1 MLQCQFIYIANYVA
15 EIKVLH
21 EGSDPGSQPTASQ
34 LDLLMGILTQYS
46 PRCHNW
52 VSSSPG
58 SSGVDGA
65 LWELESFSSAHRHH
79 PGHRKGISIY
89 ILQAEYRVGADLYN
103 GFSAA
108 QLPKAISQL
117 EARVGESAVC
127 LCP

>member
-1 MLQCQFIYIANYVA
+1 MYISNYVT
-15 EIKVLH
+15 EIKLLQ

-34 LDLLMGILTQYS
+34 SRPFPGILTQYS
-46 PRCHNW
+46 PRCYNW

-58 SSGVDGA
+58 SSGIDRA
-65 LWELESFSSAHRHH
+65 LWELHSFSTAHRHH
-79 PGHRKGISIY
+79 PGYRKGISIY
-89 ILQAEYRVGADLYN
+89 FLQAEYRVGADLYN

-108 QLPKAISQL
+108 QFPKAIAQL